1 MEAYNPVYAILYAYF
16 SEDED
21 VDDPEIY
28 KIILADYEFSILPE
42 PGCYEYPVFVLRGDE
57 TMKNLFDAAMKAA
70 ATGADSFQ
78 IEKDGRTLKYTILE
92 TKQVDQALAAQYQ
105 IPQDIDWTD
114 DELHTVT
121 FYFKS
126 NKCFREKHHCTP
138 CRARIKP
145 KVGYESFTDP
155 TTIDVIHCDE
165 CDKYFVTK
173 EIFIA
178 KGGCWKYY
186 VSAEFDPS
194 MSSRDRELARWAQL
208 YNSQREIFDDFA
220 QQTNINHDGYTTT
233 KPTTQRQSLLRY
245 FIDSGKYTEGEI
257 IQYFHEQYLDTG
269 WHGEKATQKVR
280 SDLNYLL
287 DYCTELKTINA
298 KLERP

>member
-21 VDDPEIY
+21 VDDPENY

-208 YNSQREIFDDFA
+208 YNSQREIFGDFA

-269 WHGEKATQKVR
+269 WHGEEATQKVR

>member
-155 TTIDVIHCDE
+155 TTIDVIHCDD

-269 WHGEKATQKVR
+269 WHGEEATQKVR

>member
-42 PGCYEYPVFVLRGDE
+42 PGCYEYSVFVLRGDE

-269 WHGEKATQKVR
+269 WHGEEATQKVR

>member
-126 NKCFREKHHCTP
+126 NKCFRGKHHCTP

-269 WHGEKATQKVR
+269 WHGEEATQKVR